1 MRLILISGFL
11 LSNVMLFAQSES
23 FDNPIFRDTIS
34 SRTTRPTIR
43 PSGKDEEVRL
53 IRSDDYPAKVL
64 EKDYEGFRI
73 EIIVTDSL
81 LPDSSDIFFRHGNVV
96 METLK
101 EKKLAYSIGDFKEE
115 QMANDFMIQ
124 FVLPRYSKARI
135 VKYSKGARV
144 E

>member
-1 MRLILISGFL
+1 MKIISILITTVIIPS
-11 LSNVMLFAQSES
+11 VTFAQSES
-23 FDNPIFRDTIS
+23 FDNPIFKDTIVN
-34 SRTTRPTIR
+34 TKRPSIR
-43 PSGKDEEVRL
+43 PSGGDEEVRL
-53 IRSDDYPAKVL
+53 FKTEDYPAKVL
-64 EKDYEGFRI
+64 AKDYEGFRI

-101 EKKLAYSIGDFKEE
+101 EKQFAYSIGDFKEE
-115 QMANDFMIQ
+115 QVANDFMIQ
-124 FVLPRYSKARI
+124 FVLPRYSKSRI